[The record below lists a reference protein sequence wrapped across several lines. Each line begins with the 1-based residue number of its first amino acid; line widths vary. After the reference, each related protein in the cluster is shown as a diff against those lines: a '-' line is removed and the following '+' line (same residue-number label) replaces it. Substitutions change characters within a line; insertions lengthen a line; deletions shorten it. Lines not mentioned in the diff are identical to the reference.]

1 MIITEPIVIN
11 GRKLVRTY
19 SSLNLKI
26 QKLLTDE
33 IYDEAIDIVN
43 SPYVYVETNIP
54 IEDITKLE
62 V

>member
-1 MIITEPIVIN
+1 MIKREPIIIR
-11 GRKLVRTY
+11 GRKLIRTY
-19 SSLNLKI
+19 SDIGVKI
-26 QKLLTDE
+26 HKYLTDE
-33 IYDEAIDIVN
+33 IYDEAIDLED

>member
-1 MIITEPIVIN
+1 MIKTEPIVIN
-11 GRKLVRTY
+11 GRELVRTY

-26 QKLLTDE
+26 QKLLTNE

-43 SPYVYVETNIP
+43 SPYVYTETNIP